1 MTKSDQI
8 KILNDKIKVNNV
20 QYDIN
25 RLNAEISAYSSGDLD
40 KYEFL
45 TKQDLKYK
53 PDALKEAKFA
63 YSPLG
68 KVFNDGLNKEDETKK
83 VGILQRLKN
92 IEDNLNSNDVC
103 DNDNSNK
110 KVGIFQIIKDIKD
123 KGIKISND
131 NEAIREIRE
140 HIQNLRNKGVRV
152 NNFDEI
158 TREIKDHIQNLKDES
173 IDVNINNDQ
182 VNDLVNKTLK
192 GIDEKISTLKVF
204 APQDSQDLQD
214 SKDLRDSQDLQIPG
228 PEVLDM
234 KDFYK
239 KYKNKTIR
247 TSYKDSGTKYHIDT
261 LDINNDI
268 NDFNNKIIDDDVFK
282 RKYNTFIDNFNAFE
296 RQQEKKSSTAIGSKQ
311 KKLLEYGKNLKRIYE
326 NMFPTSSGSQSG
338 KGLKILTPQQ
348 IFTRLPMLLAQIK
361 AGNNS
366 EKLKNEIRQL
376 LYSLYRSKQISKT
389 IYKNLI
395 ATI

>member
-1 MTKSDQI
+1 MIKRDQI
-8 KILNDKIKVNNV
+8 KILNDKIKANNA

-25 RLNAEISAYSSGDLD
+25 RLNAEISANSSGDLD

-53 PDALKEAKFA
+53 PDALEQAKFA

-68 KVFNDGLNKEDETKK
+68 KVFNDGLNKKDKTKN
-83 VGILQRLKN
+83 VGILQRLRN
-92 IEDNLNSNDVC
+92 SEDNCNSSDDD
-103 DNDNSNK
+103 DNDNGNR

-131 NEAIREIRE
+131 DEAIREIRE
-140 HIQNLRNKGVRV
+140 HIQNLRNKGIRV

-158 TREIKDHIQNLKDES
+158 SREIRDHIQNLKDEG

-182 VNDLVNKTLK
+182 ANDLVNKILK
-192 GIDEKISTLKVF
+192 GIDEKISTSKVF
-204 APQDSQDLQD
+204 ASQDSQDLQFT
-214 SKDLRDSQDLQIPG
+214 RFTRFAR
-228 PEVLDM
+228 
-234 KDFYK
+234 FYK

-247 TSYKDSGTKYHIDT
+247 TSYKDSGTKCNIDT
-261 LDINNDI
+261 LDINNNI
-268 NDFNNKIIDDDVFK
+268 NDFNNKKIDDNVFK

-296 RQQEKKSSTAIGSKQ
+296 RQQEKKSSTAIGSNQ

-326 NMFPTSSGSQSG
+326 NMFPTSSGSQSA

-348 IFTRLPMLLAQIK
+348 MFTRLPILLAQIK

-366 EKLKNEIRQL
+366 QKLKNEIRQL
-376 LYSLYRSKQISKT
+376 LYSLYRSKQISKI

-395 ATI
+395 VTV